1 MGQFSFA
8 LSPLTYG
15 KGGVLGQCLNINDV
29 NNIVRDVQNRLIER
43 GYTTT
48 RVLVGNQNLSERRLV
63 LTIVAGIVEQIKA
76 DTKSSSV
83 PVYTDNTGLPA
94 NFKTALSFK
103 AGDVLNIHHLETAF
117 ENLKRV
123 PSSAGKYQG
132 DITPSFDNPMWHN
145 DLLHLTYGRDLGND
159 INKGEYT
166 HKSAKGGSENYK
178 RRLYPAS

>member
-1 MGQFSFA
+1 M
-8 LSPLTYG
+8 
-15 KGGVLGQCLNINDV
+15 
-29 NNIVRDVQNRLIER
+29 
-43 GYTTT
+43 
-48 RVLVGNQNLSERRLV
+48 
-63 LTIVAGIVEQIKA
+63 
-76 DTKSSSV
+76 

-166 HKSAKGGSENYK
+166 HKSAKGGSENYSVGYVLPLK
-178 RRLYPAS
+178 NTVFNASASHYTYHQSVAGVNQDYVYGGDSDNISLNASHLAHRDARSKTWLNMGGFTKSHKNYIDDA